1 MNRIQKA
8 AAATVAL
15 VITLVGSVLVTA
27 PIALA
32 DPMPVAS
39 LAHSWHSAH
48 TVRGVAAADS
58 GSSVKG

>member
-8 AAATVAL
+8 AAAAVAL

-32 DPMPVAS
+32 NAMPVAS
-39 LAHSWHSAH
+39 LAHSSHSGHHHLA
-48 TVRGVAAADS
+48 VPGWVK
-58 GSSVKG
+58 VKGLV

>member
-32 DPMPVAS
+32 GPMPIAS
-39 LAHSWHSAH
+39 RAYSWHSAH
-48 TVRGVAAADS
+48 TVSGGVAADS
-58 GSSVKG
+58 GPSVKG